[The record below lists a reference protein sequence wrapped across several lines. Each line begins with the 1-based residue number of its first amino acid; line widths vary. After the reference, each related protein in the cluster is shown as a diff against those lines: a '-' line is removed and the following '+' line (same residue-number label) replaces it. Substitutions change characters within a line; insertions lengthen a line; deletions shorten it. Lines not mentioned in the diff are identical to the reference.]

1 MVVVDTRK
9 DETVLSQ
16 KLAREIFSRV
26 QKLRKKSS
34 VQVGETVK
42 VND

>member
-9 DETVLSQ
+9 DEKVLSQ
-16 KLAREIFSRV
+16 KLAREIVSRV
-26 QKLRKKSS
+26 QKLRKKFGF
-34 VQVGETVK
+34 QVGETVK